1 MNQLN
6 SDQLF
11 ICVMKEWIGTMLP
24 KDSQPKP
31 WFKVFH
37 QWLQSSRGN
46 MDPSAAAAFFMKAWI
61 AVIASEDFALCA
73 LKMSNMHVL
82 RFL

>member
-11 ICVMKEWIGTMLP
+11 ICVMKEWLGTMTSWLLLP

-46 MDPSAAAAFFMKAWI
+46 MDPSAAAAAFMKAAFMKAWI
-61 AVIASEDFALCA
+61 AVIASEDFAFA
-73 LKMSNMHVL
+73 L
-82 RFL
+82 